1 MALAEL
7 DDHLVGRAGFGPQR
21 DGRELGYP
29 IRRDVWWQGL
39 ATGIGA
45 ALVSWHLIHAADCPL
60 YGYVAVDNPASRRVL
75 NKHWVRVHWGRG
87 PLWRAG

>member
-1 MALAEL
+1 MITWSVER
-7 DDHLVGRAGFGPQR
+7 DSGCSGTAGG
-21 DGRELGYP
+21 LGYP
-29 IRRDVWWQGL
+29 IRRDVWGQGL
-39 ATGIGA
+39 ATDIGA

-75 NKHWVRVHWGRG
+75 NKHWVRVHRARE

>member
-1 MALAEL
+1 M
-7 DDHLVGRAGFGPQR
+7 
-21 DGRELGYP
+21 
-29 IRRDVWWQGL
+29 

-45 ALVSWHLIHAADCPL
+45 ALVSWRLIHAADCPL